1 MDISNEMP
9 KEDQTVPNRPVD
21 SNHLD
26 ANVNNLE
33 IISKAGFQTDA
44 SSFLKAFWLSQGS
57 WIEPIGIHLD
67 SASLEILLKG
77 IDDVHLENNDDFCLN
92 PPVGFTPPK
101 IENALRDIPC
111 FILCTHYLILP
122 RKEDDYAQNEE
133 KMKVEYI
140 QRLDRI
146 LEKKKF
152 YLEPAEVIKHN
163 TFQRLESGLPNEQE
177 KQEWKMHWLEPSFH
191 CVFFYWR
198 RREIEE
204 LLGKI

>member
-1 MDISNEMP
+1 M
-9 KEDQTVPNRPVD
+9 
-21 SNHLD
+21 
-26 ANVNNLE
+26 
-33 IISKAGFQTDA
+33 
-44 SSFLKAFWLSQGS
+44 SQGS

-77 IDDVHLENNDDFCLN
+77 IDDVRLENNDDFCLN

>member
-9 KEDQTVPNRPVD
+9 EEDQTVPNRPVD
-21 SNHLD
+21 SDHLD

-33 IISKAGFQTDA
+33 VISKAGFQTDA
-44 SSFLKAFWLSQGS
+44 SSILNA
-57 WIEPIGIHLD
+57 IEPIGIHLD